1 VPTSVSVSELLV
13 QPDPIDAFD
22 AHDLLLK
29 LTDIP
34 LPLNISYVD
43 PASRI
48 SDDGKGIYA
57 TFQVIADYQQ
67 LVHYYLHEM
76 ERHGWRC
83 VAVFESQD
91 PSHSMMMFDK
101 PNGYRACIILFK
113 KSSYV
118 TIKIYRIAPQQNH
131 FVQK

>member
-1 VPTSVSVSELLV
+1 LLGLKNLSSRKHSENANLKNNINGFGLPVYVRGFLIFSVLSCVAACRKFAYVVPTSVSVSELLV

-48 SDDGKGIYA
+48 SDDGK
-57 TFQVIADYQQ
+57 
-67 LVHYYLHEM
+67 
-76 ERHGWRC
+76 
-83 VAVFESQD
+83 
-91 PSHSMMMFDK
+91 
-101 PNGYRACIILFK
+101 
-113 KSSYV
+113 
-118 TIKIYRIAPQQNH
+118 
-131 FVQK
+131 